1 MGFYPQDF
9 ETWKMS
15 YFEGKMGMNNPL
27 VFQSMTMEGLDAQES
42 VSFIPPKKTFDQP
55 NSLKK

>member
-1 MGFYPQDF
+1 
-9 ETWKMS
+9 MS

-27 VFQSMTMEGLDAQES
+27 VFSSMTMEGRDAQEN